1 MMREVA
7 WRVFAGEYNDAVKEV
22 GDGGERSPTYV
33 LSPLAAKVNRLFLV
47 GVLTDVENT
56 GTDMQPMWRARV
68 SDPTGIFHMYSGQY
82 QPEASAALSQIKP
95 PAFVAVVG
103 KSRTY
108 SPDPSTT
115 YVSIRPEKVKV
126 VDAPLR
132 DFWILEAARSLKRRL
147 EAMREAYGMDPVA
160 KDKLVA
166 LGYKPGVAEAI
177 ELAVQLYGRVDLAR
191 YGGMLAESL
200 RYLLPEF
207 RGDAGD
213 AAGPAAT
220 EEPGAPVPKAMEDAR
235 EDQVLE
241 IIGRLDADGK
251 GATWD
256 TILTNAKA
264 TGIGKDALEELI
276 NGLLDKGLIY
286 EPILGRMKRI

>member
-1 MMREVA
+1 MIREVA
-7 WRVFAGEYNDAVKEV
+7 LRVFAGEYNEAVKEV

-33 LSPLAAKVNRLFLV
+33 LSPLGAKINRTFLV
-47 GVLTDVENT
+47 GVLTDVENA

-68 SDPTGIFHMYSGQY
+68 SDPTGIFHLYSGQY
-82 QPEASAALSQIKP
+82 QPEASASLSRMKP

-108 SPDPSTT
+108 APDPSTT
-115 YVSIRPEKVKV
+115 YVSIRPEAVKT
-126 VDAPLR
+126 VDARLR

-147 EAMREAYGMDPVA
+147 DAVREAYRLDPVS

-166 LGYKPGVAEAI
+166 LGFKAATAEAI
-177 ELAVQLYGRVDLAR
+177 ALAVQMYGKVDIAR
-191 YGGMLAESL
+191 YGAMLAESL
-200 RYLLPEF
+200 RYLIPEF
-207 RGDAGD
+207 RGGPEEPEGA
-213 AAGPAAT
+213 APAGPAAR
-220 EEPGAPVPKAMEDAR
+220 PEDAR
-235 EDQVLE
+235 EEEVLE
-241 IIGRLDADGK
+241 IIGGLDADGK

-256 TILTNAKA
+256 AILAASKA
-264 TGIGKDALEELI
+264 HGIGKDELEELI